1 MTRTIHGLQALSC
14 IVFRHC
20 WQQIEVIFVAPVVAR
35 DLPEVDVVEVW
46 RLDLLEASP
55 CILHL
60 NQLYQLVVDYCSM
73 GQEKCATCRV
83 GSVPKEQILLL
94 ANQAMISFEGLF
106 THFQIVFHLTFVRE
120 RNPIDALKS
129 FLV

>member
-1 MTRTIHGLQALSC
+1 MTRTIHGLQALSRIIC
-14 IVFRHC
+14 RHR
-20 WQQIEVIFVAPVVAR
+20 WQQIEVIFVASVVAR
-35 DLPEVDVVEVW
+35 DLPEVDVVEVR

-55 CILHL
+55 CVLHL
-60 NQLYQLVVDYCSM
+60 NQLDQLVVDYCAM

-94 ANQAMISFEGLF
+94 ANQAMVSLKGFF
-106 THFQIVFHLTFVRE
+106 TYFQIIFHLTLVRE

-129 FLV
+129 FLI